1 MSVLSKNLFTNIVS
15 MFNEIIPAYFEDAA
29 QDNEPI
35 YCVINSPIRTGITDE
50 DAELIAFYVD
60 VYGNDKLFDNGED
73 IIDVC
78 DNIRNRLNKSII
90 KAPQLSG
97 HLNFEKETPLQE
109 AEFDINH
116 RRQEWTA
123 RVFYYNKEGD

>member
-1 MSVLSKNLFTNIVS
+1 MSVLSKSLFTSIVG

-78 DNIRNRLNKSII
+78 DNLRNMLNKSII

-97 HLNFEKETPLQE
+97 HLNF
-109 AEFDINH
+109 
-116 RRQEWTA
+116 
-123 RVFYYNKEGD
+123 